1 MNKAVSDMIASVAC
15 LFVYYIA
22 CCAAGETPTILNP
35 LAERPLRV
43 SGVQHERTV
52 KNLDLVPPIETYKVH
67 AHTHTLQ
74 HVYIICFS
82 TC

>member
-1 MNKAVSDMIASVAC
+1 MMASAAS
-15 LFVYYIA
+15 LFCNCIGR
-22 CCAAGETPTILNP
+22 CAAGETPTILNP

-67 AHTHTLQ
+67 AYTDLPHYTFP
-74 HVYIICFS
+74 ICILLL
-82 TC
+82 TCDEVSH